1 MIDVIYVSIP
11 IEVEY
16 NVSESVC
23 KEKRAECVRRGW
35 LYAYEGYCNSPL
47 NNKNINNHCPWFF
60 PSLGFHINHCVKCM
74 IDVLGLMRV

>member
-23 KEKRAECVRRGW
+23 KCVKRAEC
-35 LYAYEGYCNSPL
+35 YCNSPL
-47 NNKNINNHCPWFF
+47 NNKNNDNHCLWFF
-60 PSLGFHINHCVKCM
+60 PSLGFHINHRVKCM
-74 IDVLGLMRV
+74 IDVLGLMHV